1 MLLGM
6 PNVGKS
12 SIVTAVSTAAPEIND
27 YPFTTRQLKMGHVE
41 RSAGDRFQAGSLRDF
56 PAAAVVR
63 RLVCSPIYM
72 MEHVLLGDGYAGR
85 ARAARRRA

>member
-1 MLLGM
+1 M

-41 RSAGDRFQAGSLRDF
+41 RSAGDRFQARFLSDSSSIPSWF
-56 PAAAVVR
+56 PRCSCCAVSRV
-63 RLVCSPIYM
+63 LAGPFLYM
-72 MEHVLLGDGYAGR
+72 MEH
-85 ARAARRRA
+85 

>member
-1 MLLGM
+1 M

-41 RSAGDRFQAGSLRDF
+41 RSAGDRFQARFLSDSSSI
-56 PAAAVVR
+56 P
-63 RLVCSPIYM
+63 P
-72 MEHVLLGDGYAGR
+72 
-85 ARAARRRA
+85 